1 MKRAGTF
8 LAVATMLMSVAGTTA
23 ATTSA
28 AAIVRETITIPF
40 SESGVPDDCRPGIT
54 GDVRGTEVISYQSVE
69 TTTGYHVHGTDGG
82 PGRIDWSDGTY
93 SLIQSIDRFSFN
105 VAGKGGPSCPTR
117 RMSTRQ
123 TRTRPTARSSSG
135 AHSTRSSARLW
146 QTACSGSRSSAAT
159 STSLATVERDGKRPH
174 PDLDSDFELFC

>member
-8 LAVATMLMSVAGTTA
+8 LAVAAMLMPVAGATA

-28 AAIVRETITIPF
+28 ATIVRETITIPF

-105 VAGKGGPSCPTR
+105 VVGKG
-117 RMSTRQ
+117 
-123 TRTRPTARSSSG
+123 
-135 AHSTRSSARLW
+135 
-146 QTACSGSRSSAAT
+146 
-159 STSLATVERDGKRPH
+159 ATVTSNTTHVDSADTYAADGTFLFRGMFHEVERSTVANGVLRVEIQRGHFHFFGD
-174 PDLDSDFELFC
+174 C